1 MPWLLL
7 VILVI
12 AVAAGVFKCSPEEE
26 SRIQQT
32 ANIPQ
37 RVEADVLRQIEKG
50 LQRNSRA
57 LDEQENNR
65 SNRN

>member
-7 VILVI
+7 VIVVI

-32 ANIPQ
+32 ANIPK
-37 RVEADVLRQIEKG
+37 RVEADVLRHIEEG
-50 LQRNSRA
+50 LRRNSRA
-57 LDEQENNR
+57 LDEQENNQT
-65 SNRN
+65 NRN